1 MRRALGWVIVLC
13 LSCVGAQAA
22 EAPAIPQALQDWQA
36 WVLHGNEQRACPFL
50 STRTPQGDDDY
61 QCAWP
66 GHLSLEVD
74 KDGARFELDVQV
86 DGASWVGLPGDR
98 DAWPQQVQI
107 GNAPAV
113 VLDRNG
119 QPSLRLTAG
128 NYDIHGA
135 FAWNERPVRLRVPQ
149 AVALVDLRVD
159 NAPVVQPERDGDL
172 LTLGEATSHQR
183 QADALSLRVFRRVDD
198 GIPPLLTTRLALHV
212 AGSAREQLLGPA
224 LPAGFV
230 ATSLGG
236 DLPARLDPDGRL
248 RVQLRPGDWSLELV
262 ARATSPL
269 HALTFHAPPAPWPR
283 QEIWSY
289 GDDPALRT
297 TRIEGTPPID
307 PVQAGVP
314 EDWRALPA
322 FAMAE
327 DATLT
332 VVQSARGLDA
342 NAGDHLQLVRQLWV
356 DFSGAG
362 LSADDRL
369 KGKLRGAD
377 RLDVA
382 APWTLERADLGDDSQ
397 PLLVTRGANANLGG
411 IEIRQRDLD
420 VHAGLR
426 RAGYA
431 GGQSATGGWQRTL
444 DGVDVTLHLPYGYR
458 LLGAPGADSSP
469 DSWIAQWNLLDL
481 FVAAVIA
488 LLAWRLLGW
497 QWGLVALGFVV
508 LSQSEPGAPRWTAG
522 LAVALAL
529 AARALP
535 QGRLRAVAR
544 YAGMAMLA
552 LAVLATLPFGAE
564 QVRDA
569 LHPQLEGSSFL
580 ARVMQSPFEPAP
592 VSDASKPGFQEEDKT
607 AQAPSVQEQSSMAEP
622 AAPPPPLPPPADI
635 APRVD
640 NQPQSLQSVVVTAAQ
655 ISGVNIVVEES
666 YPPGLVVQSGRGVPG
681 WNDYGSSYRLGWSG
695 PVTPDETY
703 RLVILPSWAT
713 RILRVAMLLLL
724 VAWLAAIAR
733 AFDLSATLPRWP
745 RRAASGAAALLLFA
759 LASPHVHAQATPS
772 PEILSQ
778 LRARLLEPPKCVPQC
793 AASPAAQVTAQ
804 GSTIDVVIAA
814 DADAGVAF
822 PLPKM
827 DAPTALS
834 SVTLDGKP
842 ASGLVRRDDGIWIA
856 LDRGVHRIGVDFV
869 VGDDADTVALRFPLP
884 PPRVEMSA
892 QGWQASGLDGSRLLS
907 DTLTLSRVRAST
919 TSAPDRSVAQ
929 ALPPYVQLTRS
940 IALGID
946 SRIDNQVQRVAPAQG
961 GFSVSLPLL
970 PGEHVS
976 TPGLKAEG
984 GRVTIT
990 FDSDEGEKTW
1000 TSTLDPSSALA
1011 LHAPGL
1017 GERAEIWEVASAPL
1031 LHLGF
1036 SGVPESDNGGGQD
1049 GVHVFRPLPGET
1061 LEVRIDRPSALR
1073 GESLAFD
1080 RADASV
1086 SLGERALETALT
1098 LDARST
1104 RGGEHVIDLP
1114 RDAQLLEATRDGE
1127 TLALNPRDGH
1137 VGLPLQPGTQ
1147 TFKLR
1152 FRESG
1157 MLASRASTPAVDLH
1171 ARAANISVSLSLP
1184 QDRWVL
1190 WTWGPSVGP
1199 AVLYWSELI
1208 ALLIVAL
1215 LLARFAP
1222 TPLRW
1227 WQWLLLGLGFSTFA
1241 WSAYAL
1247 VALWLIVLGLRARS
1261 ERIVTFPAFN
1271 LAQVAIAALT
1281 AIALLCL
1288 VSVVPHGLLGRPDMR
1303 VDGNGSSAWMLRWF
1317 SDQTRGPLP
1326 RAGAFSLPLWSYKLV
1341 MLAWA
1346 LWLANALIGWL
1357 RWGFDAWTR
1366 GGYWKS
1372 ASPKAAT
1379 SAPAPPAKPAPVPPP
1394 PNV

>member
-1 MRRALGWVIVLC
+1 MRRVLGWVIVLC

-22 EAPAIPQALQDWQA
+22 DAPAIPQSLQDWQA
-36 WVLHGNEQRACPFL
+36 WVLHGSEQRACPFL

-74 KDGARFELDVQV
+74 KDGARFELDVRV
-86 DGASWVGLPGDR
+86 DGVSWVGLPGDR
-98 DAWPQQVQI
+98 DAWPQQVQVD
-107 GNAPAV
+107 NAPAV
-113 VLDRNG
+113 LLDRNG
-119 QPSLRLTAG
+119 QPSVRLAVG
-128 NYDIHGA
+128 NHDIRGD
-135 FAWNERPVRLRVPQ
+135 FAWSERPVRLRVPQ
-149 AVALVDLRVD
+149 PVALIDLRVD
-159 NAPVVQPERDGDL
+159 GAPVVQPERDGVL

-198 GIPPLLTTRLALHV
+198 GIPPQLTTRLALHV

-248 RVQLRPGDWSLELV
+248 RVQLRPGDWNLELV

-269 HALTFHAPPAPWPR
+269 RALTFHAPSAPWPR
-283 QEIWSY
+283 QEVWSY

-314 EDWRALPA
+314 EDWRTLPA

-327 DATLT
+327 GATLV

-342 NAGDHLQLVRQLWV
+342 NTGDHLQLVRQLWV

-382 APWTLERADLGDDSQ
+382 APWMLERADLGDASQ
-397 PLLVTRGANANLGG
+397 PLLVTRGTKANLGG
-411 IEIRQRDLD
+411 IEVRQRDLD

-444 DGVDVTLHLPYGYR
+444 DGVAATLHLPYGYR

-497 QWGLVALGFVV
+497 QWGLVAWGFVV

-580 ARVMQSPFEPAP
+580 ARVMQSPFDFLPANQI
-592 VSDASKPGFQEEDKT
+592 SRPGFQEEHEAEK
-607 AQAPSVQEQSSMAEP
+607 AAVEEQSSMAAP
-622 AAPPPPLPPPADI
+622 APPPPAQPPPLEAM

-640 NQPQSLQSVVVTAAQ
+640 NQPQSLQSIVVTGSL
-655 ISGVNIVVEES
+655 INRVNIVAAEA
-666 YPPGLVVQSGRGVPG
+666 YPPGLVVQSGRGVPD
-681 WNDYGSSYRLGWSG
+681 WSDYGSSYRLGWSG

-733 AFDLSATLPRWP
+733 AFDLTAALPRWP
-745 RRAASGAAALLLFA
+745 RRAMSGAAALLVFA
-759 LASPHVHAQATPS
+759 LASPHAHAQATPS

-804 GSTIDVVIAA
+804 GSVIDVVIEA

-827 DAPTALS
+827 DAPAALS

-842 ASGLVRRDDGIWIA
+842 SSGLVRRDDGIWIA
-856 LDRGVHRIGVDFV
+856 LDRGVHRIGVNFA
-869 VGDDADTVALRFPLP
+869 VGDDADPVALHFPLP

-907 DTLTLSRVRAST
+907 DTLTLSRVRAAT
-919 TSAPDRSVAQ
+919 TSAPDRGVAQ
-929 ALPPYVQLTRS
+929 AFPPYVQLTRS

-946 SRIDNQVQRVAPAQG
+946 SRIDNRVRRIAPAQG

-976 TPGLKAEG
+976 TPGLKVEG
-984 GRVTIT
+984 GRMTIT
-990 FDSDEGEKTW
+990 FDSGDGDKTW
-1000 TSTLDPSSALA
+1000 SSTLDPSSALA
-1011 LHAPGL
+1011 LHAPEL

-1031 LHLGF
+1031 LHLDF
-1036 SGVPESDNGGGQD
+1036 SGVPESGAGADGSETQD

-1061 LEVRIDRPSALR
+1061 LQVGIDRPSALP

-1080 RADASV
+1080 RVDASV
-1086 SLGERALETALT
+1086 SQGERALETALT

-1104 RGGEHVIDLP
+1104 RGGEYVIDLP

-1127 TLALNPRDGH
+1127 ALALNPRDGH
-1137 VGLPLQPGTQ
+1137 VGLPMQPGTQ
-1147 TFKLR
+1147 AFKLR
-1152 FRESG
+1152 FREPG
-1157 MLASRASTPAVDLH
+1157 MLASRASTPAADLH

-1215 LLARFAP
+1215 LLQSVQVRD
-1222 TPLRW
+1222 LVV
-1227 WQWLLLGLGFSTFA
+1227 
-1241 WSAYAL
+1241 SA
-1247 VALWLIVLGLRARS
+1247 
-1261 ERIVTFPAFN
+1261 
-1271 LAQVAIAALT
+1271 
-1281 AIALLCL
+1281 
-1288 VSVVPHGLLGRPDMR
+1288 
-1303 VDGNGSSAWMLRWF
+1303 
-1317 SDQTRGPLP
+1317 
-1326 RAGAFSLPLWSYKLV
+1326 
-1341 MLAWA
+1341 
-1346 LWLANALIGWL
+1346 
-1357 RWGFDAWTR
+1357 
-1366 GGYWKS
+1366 
-1372 ASPKAAT
+1372 
-1379 SAPAPPAKPAPVPPP
+1379 
-1394 PNV
+1394 